1 MCTTFYRHPPQL
13 PVVAPE
19 MDVTTPMITIT
30 IMISIRENPF
40 CLVAKIPYKPLFFNI
55 HHFIVV
61 VAQHNAI
68 L

>member
-1 MCTTFYRHPPQL
+1 MTPNKFGT
-13 PVVAPE
+13 A
-19 MDVTTPMITIT
+19 TAAKTPMITIT

-40 CLVAKIPYKPLFFNI
+40 CLIAKIPYKPLFFNI